1 MPIQT
6 TVRDFLNSAAV
17 AARMISPGM
26 SISGNQLQ
34 VWLDGF
40 ADLARTW
47 SVDRQ
52 FGFFIPDVPYTLPA
66 AQESYDIGPT
76 ATNYNTTANPA
87 LVRPLFIE
95 SARAAVGVAP
105 YRRWPLNILT
115 EQQFASV
122 PGRGIT
128 DPNGPLN
135 IYYAAGLQNGTFNF
149 APLGVNN
156 QIIYVSQWN
165 PFKTFAITDLA
176 LYMETFYPEEY
187 IRALKLSLAVEVIS
201 KYSLQSPPEL
211 ISNAQ
216 TAVGTVRD
224 LNKGRLTG
232 ALGQSSTLAA
242 PSIGA
247 GVPQA
252 TPNTPQQ

>member
-6 TVRDFLNSAAV
+6 TVRDFINSAAV
-17 AARMISPGM
+17 AARYISPGM
-26 SISGNQLQ
+26 SMSGNQIQ
-34 VWLDGF
+34 TWLDAF
-40 ADLARTW
+40 SDLARTW

-52 FGFFIPDVPYTLPA
+52 FGFFIPDVPYILPA

-87 LVRPLFIE
+87 LVRPLFVE
-95 SARAAVGVAP
+95 SARSGIGFAP
-105 YRRWPLNILT
+105 YRRWPLNVLT

-156 QIIYVSQWN
+156 QTILR
-165 PFKTFAITDLA
+165 FAVESVQDLR
-176 LYMETFYPEEY
+176 YNGP
-187 IRALKLSLAVEVIS
+187 RALHGDILSRGVHPGAEVEF
-201 KYSLQSPPEL
+201 
-211 ISNAQ
+211 
-216 TAVGTVRD
+216 
-224 LNKGRLTG
+224 GRRGNIEVQPAIATG
-232 ALGQSSTLAA
+232 AYQ
-242 PSIGA
+242 
-247 GVPQA
+247 
-252 TPNTPQQ
+252 